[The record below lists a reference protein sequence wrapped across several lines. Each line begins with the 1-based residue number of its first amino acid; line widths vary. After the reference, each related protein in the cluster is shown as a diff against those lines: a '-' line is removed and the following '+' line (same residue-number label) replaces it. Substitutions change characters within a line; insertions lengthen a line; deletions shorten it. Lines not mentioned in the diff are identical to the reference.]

1 VTKKLNPKLCF
12 RINSEETKTE
22 RIKNGMLSDM
32 KRQKVS
38 EKITGRLGSLVSN
51 PALRSMKQTYVSTVG
66 RQMRVLFPCG

>member
-32 KRQKVS
+32 KRQKVL

-51 PALRSMKQTYVSTVG
+51 PALRSMKQSNVSTVG
-66 RQMRVLFPCG
+66 RQMRVWFPCG